1 MTSAVKPFAL
11 TPQSL
16 REHPL
21 PDVSGGDKEDRGHIL
36 VIAGCREVPGATIL
50 AALAALRAGAGKLTI
65 ATAAS
70 VAVGTAI
77 AVPESRTIALAES
90 ADGAIAELSRDGID
104 KLACLN
110 GKVDAV
116 LVGPGMQQE
125 DACCA
130 IARRIAEIFPNTP
143 LVLDA
148 YAMSAVRDERFEAS
162 PIVTPHAGE
171 MAHLTGIAKAAILSD
186 PVTAARDA
194 ARRWH
199 AIVVL
204 KGAHTVIAAPDG
216 KCWLHAADNTGL
228 ATSGSG
234 DVLAGILGGLA
245 ARQLPLSSAALWG
258 VLLHAQ
264 AGARLSRQRPLGY
277 LARDISAEIP
287 DVLRDL
293 EAIHA

>member
-1 MTSAVKPFAL
+1 MKPLELAPH
-11 TPQSL
+11 TL

-36 VIAGCREVPGATIL
+36 VIAGCREVPGATML
-50 AALAALRAGAGKLTI
+50 AAVAALRAGAGKLTI

-90 ADGAIAELSRDGID
+90 PDGAIAPFTGSDAD

-116 LVGPGMQQE
+116 LVGPGMQDE
-125 DACCA
+125 NACCA
-130 IARRIAEIFPNTP
+130 IARRVAEIFPRTP
-143 LVLDA
+143 LILDA
-148 YAMSAVRDERFEAS
+148 YAMSAVKDGSLDAT
-162 PIVTPHAGE
+162 PVVTPHAGE
-171 MAHLTGIAKAAILSD
+171 MAHLTGMSKAAVLED
-186 PVTAARDA
+186 PASAAREA
-194 ARRWH
+194 AQRWN

-245 ARQLPLSSAALWG
+245 ARQLPPISAALWG

-264 AGARLSRQRPLGY
+264 AGARLSLQRPLGY

-293 EAIHA
+293 EAFHA